1 MSPDTIG
8 VPRKNMVLGKHSG
21 RHAFEQRIQ
30 DMGFQTTREELDLL
44 FARFKELADRK
55 RTVTDRDL
63 EALMGVGIAED
74 KPGMYKLD
82 RFVINSGNTITATA
96 TVRLLREG
104 VPVEQVAT
112 GDGPVD
118 AMFTAI
124 NRIVGVKF
132 TLTDYTL
139 RAVTEATDAQG
150 EATVKIRREAE
161 IFNGRGI
168 STDVL
173 EATAR
178 AYVNAINH
186 MLEAK
191 E

>member
-1 MSPDTIG
+1 
-8 VPRKNMVLGKHSG
+8 
-21 RHAFEQRIQ
+21 
-30 DMGFQTTREELDLL
+30 MGFSTTREEIEIL
-44 FARFKELADRK
+44 FAKFKDLADRK

-63 EALMGVGIAED
+63 EALMGVSIAVD

-96 TVRLLREG
+96 TVRLLKEG
-104 VPVEQVAT
+104 VPVEMVAT

-132 TLTDYTL
+132 VLTDYNL
-139 RAVTEATDAQG
+139 RAVTEGNDAQG
-150 EATVKIRREAE
+150 EALIKIRRDEDM
-161 IFNGRGI
+161 FNGRGI

-173 EATAR
+173 EATAS

-186 MLEAK
+186 MLEAAR
-191 E
+191 